1 MKVETKLFMSIT
13 LSEIGQAVI
22 LVIMYVKIFK
32 TDVIVFIG
40 KITAFYDYI
49 IKNNQLHFF

>member
-40 KITAFYDYI
+40 KITAEC
-49 IKNNQLHFF
+49 HRH